1 MKVRTWALA
10 ALGLGALVAWTPR
23 PAAPLRY
30 KLDLKSTQ
38 VINLASM
45 GQGEQRAEVTGTGIV
60 SVTSVDSAGGQ
71 ALTVVLDSIGLN
83 AEAPIPP
90 DAVKAAKGTTWHGF
104 RGPNGRV
111 GEFKTDTENPVAST
125 VETALTQIFPPL
137 QKGTGPGKTWTD
149 TTETTRQG
157 SIAIRTVT
165 NFQTT
170 ADNVAGQKVTK
181 LAGASASSISGS
193 QESPQGTVQIN
204 GTGTANSAWLVG
216 ADGICLSST
225 YTGTQNLQITI
236 AVAPEPL
243 PLTVTVEGSASLLK

>member
-1 MKVRTWALA
+1 MMVRSWALA
-10 ALGLGALVAWTPR
+10 ALSLGALVAWTPR

-30 KLDLKSTQ
+30 KLDIKSTQ
-38 VINLASM
+38 VINLAAM
-45 GQGEQRAEVTGTGIV
+45 GQGEQRAEVTGTGFV
-60 SVTSVDSAGGQ
+60 SVTSTDSAGGQ

-90 DAVKAAKGTTWHGF
+90 DAVAAAKGTTWHGF

-125 VETALTQIFPPL
+125 VETALSQIFPPL
-137 QKGTGPGKTWTD
+137 QKGTAPGKTWTD

-170 ADNVAGQKVTK
+170 ADNVGGQKVTK
-181 LAGASASSISGS
+181 LSGASASSISGS

-204 GTGTANSAWLVG
+204 GTGTANTSWLVG

-225 YTGTQNLQITI
+225 YSGIQNLQITI

-243 PLTVTVEGSASLLK
+243 PLTVTVEGSAALLK

>member
-1 MKVRTWALA
+1 MMVRSWALA
-10 ALGLGALVAWTPR
+10 ALSLGALVAWTPR

-71 ALTVVLDSIGLN
+71 ALTVVLDSISLN
-83 AEAPIPP
+83 PDAPIPP
-90 DAVKAAKGTTWHGF
+90 DAVTAAKGTTWRAF

-125 VETALTQIFPPL
+125 VETALTQIFPPF
-137 QKGTGPGKTWTD
+137 QKGTAAGKSWTD
-149 TTETTRQG
+149 TTETTRNG

-170 ADNVAGQKVTK
+170 ADNLAGTKVTK

-204 GTGTANSAWLVG
+204 GTGTASTAWLVG
-216 ADGICLSST
+216 ADGTCLSST
-225 YTGTQNLQITI
+225 YSGTQNLQITI

-243 PLTVTVEGSASLLK
+243 PLTVTIEGSAALLK